1 MELTLW
7 VCLKLGPMVIN
18 HQVWGCPIFR
28 QTFRQRVSLIRD
40 TQSSSNLTLGIFA
53 WNSRVKKGC
62 PKIFGKHSNSKLNLP
77 KMGLSENIGCPE
89 IHRSLV
95 NLPGHR
101 YKIGTVF
108 KHTHAIP
115 NLKNTNLQVLGS
127 QFSTQ
132 IGVINPAIGSIT
144 LLKHLWVVDCIPSFC
159 KSHTLLAGTHFAS
172 TSPAWV
178 LQFNICSS
186 AKTCGIPF
194 NTSTYMGF
202 FKTMPYCD
210 IPNFWPNTK
219 KSKSWSQWNLIQVDT
234 HFFGGG
240 R

>member
-1 MELTLW
+1 MRIFLPVEREVYDMMERNHWFNEQNNAKHRYWLNLFINGTYPMGLSET
-7 VCLKLGPMVIN
+7 LGPMVIN

-144 LLKHLWVVDCIPSFC
+144 LLKHL
-159 KSHTLLAGTHFAS
+159 
-172 TSPAWV
+172 
-178 LQFNICSS
+178 
-186 AKTCGIPF
+186 
-194 NTSTYMGF
+194 
-202 FKTMPYCD
+202 
-210 IPNFWPNTK
+210 
-219 KSKSWSQWNLIQVDT
+219 
-234 HFFGGG
+234 
-240 R
+240 